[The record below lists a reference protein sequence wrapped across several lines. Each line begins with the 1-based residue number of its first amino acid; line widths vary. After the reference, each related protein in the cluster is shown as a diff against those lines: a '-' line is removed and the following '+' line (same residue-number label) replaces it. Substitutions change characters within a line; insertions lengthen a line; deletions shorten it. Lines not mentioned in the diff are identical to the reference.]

1 MMKLAGKKAVVTGG
15 AAGIGRSIALALA
28 NEGADVAVVDIQT
41 EKANAVVKEIETKGR
56 RSLAVTCD
64 VGDSTQV
71 NNMMTQAF
79 EALGGLHIVVNN
91 AAIISQGPFWEVT
104 DEVWDKIIRNNLS
117 SVFFCSRA
125 AARLMIKQ
133 QQGGRI
139 INMSSIHATLSEPNA
154 GPYTAAKGGVEA
166 MSRTMATELAPYKI
180 LVNCIAPGATY
191 SELTTPMYTEAV
203 KLALFQRVPLKE
215 IAQPEWIAAGVVF
228 IASDDARY
236 MTGQVLTLDGG
247 YVMDGSL
254 PGAEY
259 WTE

>member
-1 MMKLAGKKAVVTGG
+1 MKLAGKKAVVTGG

-28 NEGADVAVVDIQT
+28 NEGADVAIADLQT
-41 EKANAVVKEIETKGR
+41 EKANAVAREIESKGR
-56 RSLAVTCD
+56 CSLVLTCD
-64 VGDSTQV
+64 VGDSAQV
-71 NNMMTQAF
+71 DKMMADAF
-79 EALGGLHIVVNN
+79 EGLGGLHILVNN
-91 AAIISQGPFWEVT
+91 AAIISQDSFWEIT
-104 DEVWDKIIRNNLS
+104 DDVWHKIIRNNLS

-166 MSRTMATELAPYKI
+166 FSRTMATELAPYKI

-191 SELTTPMYTEAV
+191 SELTTPMYTESV
-203 KLALFQRVPLKE
+203 KKALFMRVPLKE

-228 IASDDARY
+228 VASDDARY

-259 WTE
+259 WTK